1 MMCSAPGPV
10 PDGLDGRSQ
19 IDSAVLGAAG
29 NKNEDLFGLKEKV
42 ERSDGAIRAGEQ
54 QMSKPPMDGMAWH
67 GMARSLFSTCWDKS
81 SPEGQDDEVADW
93 LAQNPEKSLME
104 SLSLAMR
111 MVMRAARHSQERV
124 NNRMLRCRRVY
135 YVRILGKEGGQ
146 GGQGT
151 RLRGVDGTKR
161 FV

>member
-104 SLSLAMR
+104 SLSLW
-111 MVMRAARHSQERV
+111 E
-124 NNRMLRCRRVY
+124 
-135 YVRILGKEGGQ
+135 
-146 GGQGT
+146 
-151 RLRGVDGTKR
+151 
-161 FV
+161 

>member
-19 IDSAVLGAAG
+19 IDSAVLVLLET
-29 NKNEDLFGLKEKV
+29 KNEDLFGLKEKV

-54 QMSKPPMDGMAWH
+54 QMSKPPMDSMAWH

-93 LAQNPEKSLME
+93 LAQNPEKSLMK
-104 SLSLAMR
+104 SLAMPGNEDGDES
-111 MVMRAARHSQERV
+111 SQTFKRV

-135 YVRILGKEGGQ
+135 YVRTLGKEGGQ
-146 GGQGT
+146 GG
-151 RLRGVDGTKR
+151 RGPDCGE
-161 FV
+161 